1 MAKKSALRQEY
12 EKQIKRIKD
21 SVKRAEK
28 KGLKFDTSP
37 VPEMP
42 KRVTKKKLEEIKDL
56 TYRDIWTKGYKESD
70 KGEKEFYSPYEASKE
85 ASRKRQETIKGKKNK
100 EPRKDD
106 IIDWDWKDNGDNK
119 DSSQDDITDYD
130 WDDDDDD
137 DYDYPFAGE
146 TMYNNLLDEIANGKN
161 GNIASFIYEY
171 LQDTVDYV
179 GLEKLYRRLEEAT
192 DTDIMALAQ
201 TAVNDSDSEEVKN
214 SCLALLEI
222 INGGS
227 VEPWVAEELG
237 ERINQDIP
245 KFYKHPKRY
254 KNPSKSK

>member
-56 TYRDIWTKGYKESD
+56 TYRDIWPKGYKEND

-85 ASRKRQETIKGKKNK
+85 ASRKRQETIKAKKNK
-100 EPRKDD
+100 EPSKPEPPPEPQEPE
-106 IIDWDWKDNGDNK
+106 
-119 DSSQDDITDYD
+119 SSDYDDYD
-130 WDDDDDD
+130 WDDDDD

-171 LQDTVDYV
+171 LQDTVDDV
-179 GLEKLYRRLEEAT
+179 GLEELYRRLEEAT
-192 DTDIMALAQ
+192 DTDLMSLAE
-201 TAVNDSDSEEVKN
+201 TAVQDSNSEEVKDA
-214 SCLALLEI
+214 CLALLEI